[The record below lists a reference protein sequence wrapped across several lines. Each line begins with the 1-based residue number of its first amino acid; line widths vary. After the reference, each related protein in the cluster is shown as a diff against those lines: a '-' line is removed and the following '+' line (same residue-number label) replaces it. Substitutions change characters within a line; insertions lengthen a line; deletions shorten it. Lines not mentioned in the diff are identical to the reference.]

1 MTTSKRNSLKWFLCA
16 LTFAVLAFAPA
27 TSAMAE
33 KYPSSP
39 ITVIIPWP
47 PGGGADTTVRMLSGQ
62 LEKDL
67 GVPIVVRNIP
77 GAASMTGMAALWR
90 AKPDGYTIGMTY
102 VQHTAANEVFNKDKV
117 PYKTLG
123 FEFIGEYAEVHYMVA
138 VPTKSKYKTIQDLTS
153 SKDKVRFCVPAP
165 NGTEAL
171 SALILSKATGMNLA
185 LVSGYKGAAPSI
197 LGALKGECDAVNFGA
212 ALKKTIDA
220 GDLRPLMVYS
230 MEKSPWFPD
239 VPDVADLKI
248 TPNLVSIGS
257 LNFVMWAPP
266 KTPKDKL
273 AILQNA
279 MMKAAKANAEGIKKR
294 YLTLRLLDGDQT
306 RKVVEQVMETTE
318 AAKKLIK

>member
-1 MTTSKRNSLKWFLCA
+1 MRFKVRNSLQWFLCGFA
-16 LTFAVLAFAPA
+16 IAVLALAPL
-27 TSAMAE
+27 TSASAE

-47 PGGGADTTVRMLSGQ
+47 PGGGADTTVRFLSGA

-67 GVPIVVRNIP
+67 GVPIVVKNIP

-138 VPTKSKYKTIQDLTS
+138 VPTNSKYKTIQDLTS
-153 SKDKVRFCVPAP
+153 SKDKVRFCVPSP

-171 SALILSKATGMNLA
+171 AALILSKSTGMKLA

-220 GDLRPLMVYS
+220 GDLRPLLVYS
-230 MEKSPWFPD
+230 MEKSPWFPK

-248 TPNLVSIGS
+248 TPDLVSIGS

-266 KTPKDKL
+266 KMPKDKL
-273 AILQNA
+273 AIIQNA
-279 MMKAAKANAEGIKKR
+279 MMKAAKANEAEIKKR
-294 YLTLRLLDGDQT
+294 YLTMRLLTGDQT
-306 RKVVEQVMETTE
+306 RKVVEQVMTTTE

>member
-1 MTTSKRNSLKWFLCA
+1 MRFKARNSLQWLLCGA
-16 LTFAVLAFAPA
+16 AIAVLALAPL
-27 TSAMAE
+27 TSASAE

-47 PGGGADTTVRMLSGQ
+47 PGGGADTTVRFLSGA

-67 GVPIVVRNIP
+67 GVPIVVKNIP

-102 VQHTAANEVFNKDKV
+102 VQHTVANEVFNKDKV

-138 VPTKSKYKTIQDLTS
+138 VPTKSKYKTIQDLTH
-153 SKDKVRFCVPAP
+153 SKEKVRFCVPSP

-171 SALILSKATGMNLA
+171 AALILSKSTGMKLA

-197 LGALKGECDAVNFGA
+197 LGAMKGECDAVNFGA

-230 MEKSPWFPD
+230 MEKSPWFPN
-239 VPDVADLKI
+239 VPDVTDLKVS
-248 TPNLVSIGS
+248 PDLVSIGS

-273 AILQNA
+273 AIIQSA
-279 MMKAAKANAEGIKKR
+279 MMKAAKANAAEIKKR
-294 YLTLRLLDGDQT
+294 YLTMRLLTGDQT
-306 RKVVEQVMETTE
+306 RKVVEQVMTTTE